1 MKKLYINKKWYSVI
15 LSILLIGFLM
25 VLSIWILRL
34 ILNEMN
40 SNRAMWEYLKAYAWA
55 ESAQELALL
64 DIKNKGY
71 WYDSKIDL
79 DVNNK
84 SVLLSDNFLNSSLYH
99 PKKDVLISYSNNW
112 KANNYDWS
120 LEPLWYNII
129 PLFYIDDTWEQ
140 KVNDLTLSIS
150 TWNPNDL
157 SWNVIWKLNWISW
170 IWTNLVWTN
179 KVFTN
184 VWFTKAEKTIW
195 EFLSSS
201 NTNYLVLF
209 NAWNSND
216 ILYNLSST
224 NTNEYFTR
232 PYLEITSIWE
242 IWDYKQNLKT
252 TVDNTKFLNI
262 LKYSIYSN

>member
-170 IWTNLVWTN
+170 IW
-179 KVFTN
+179 
-184 VWFTKAEKTIW
+184 
-195 EFLSSS
+195 
-201 NTNYLVLF
+201 
-209 NAWNSND
+209 
-216 ILYNLSST
+216 
-224 NTNEYFTR
+224 
-232 PYLEITSIWE
+232 
-242 IWDYKQNLKT
+242 
-252 TVDNTKFLNI
+252 
-262 LKYSIYSN
+262 

>member
-1 MKKLYINKKWYSVI
+1 MKKLYINKKGYSVI

-25 VLSIWILRL
+25 VLSIGILRL

-40 SNRAMWEYLKAYAWA
+40 SNRAMGEYLKAYAGA

-71 WYDSKIDL
+71 GYDSKIDL

-99 PKKDVLISYSNNW
+99 PKKDVLISYSNNG
-112 KANNYDWS
+112 KVNNYDGS
-120 LEPLWYNII
+120 LEPLGYNII
-129 PLFYIDDTWEQ
+129 PLFYIDNTGEQ

-150 TWNPNDL
+150 TGNPNDL
-157 SWNVIWKLNWISW
+157 SWNVVGKLNGISGTG
-170 IWTNLVWTN
+170 TNLVGIN

-184 VWFTKAEKTIW
+184 VGFIKAEKTIG

-201 NTNYLVLF
+201 DTNYLVLF
-209 NAWNSND
+209 NAGNSND

-232 PYLEITSIWE
+232 PYLEITSIGE
-242 IWDYKQNLKT
+242 IGDYKQNLKT